1 MGFVTLQ
8 SQKRPAMGM
17 ISQINM
23 LKHERDIYIC
33 IYTHHIIHIAMQQMG
48 NITTHSWNLRDD
60 ITSPACTGPSKRH
73 KFFLTPRVTMV

>member
-23 LKHERDIYIC
+23 LKHERYIYMY
-33 IYTHHIIHIAMQQMG
+33 IYTSYYTYCHATNGKHHDTLLEFAG
-48 NITTHSWNLRDD
+48 
-60 ITSPACTGPSKRH
+60 
-73 KFFLTPRVTMV
+73 